1 VTRARRGGFT
11 LVELLVVLLIMGI
24 AASVVWPRLPRLA
37 GAERSA
43 ALRRLAFSVQSLHE
57 QAVFKKKA

>member
-1 VTRARRGGFT
+1 LTLDRRGGFT
-11 LVELLVVLLIMGI
+11 LVELLVVLLILGI

>member
-1 VTRARRGGFT
+1 MVRNRSGGFT
-11 LVELLVVLLIMGI
+11 LVELLVVILILGI
-24 AASVVWPRLPRLA
+24 VAAFAWPRLPRLT

-43 ALRRLAFSVQSLHE
+43 AVRRLAFAVRTLHE